1 MLTSNF
7 LFLHNIRLQLAAVA
21 ILFVI
26 IIDYVRNP
34 HLKLMSTVC
43 FRIMLIC
50 AGVNLLFD
58 IGTVY
63 TVTHPETV
71 PEIVNR
77 IMHQF
82 FMAGIIMVLFF
93 IYLYVKIISRRQK
106 RFKTKEWVIACIP
119 LAVSAVVILFG
130 KLYYVHTEYASYSMG
145 PMVYMVYIC
154 AVFYL
159 AAAFAVFFGKQSA
172 FTKYQRISIQT
183 GMCIWICG
191 LIIQMFIPKILLS
204 GIALSLLVLCVY
216 FSFENQ
222 RENFDSETGAFNK
235 SAFDRQFSEYY
246 ERLRPIELV
255 SVFVENYERINSL
268 CGRAACTD
276 AMKIVKN
283 VMSEVCAAAVFHSR
297 SSVMSVFMMDVGADE
312 TAERIIK
319 ALENAQ
325 VCGVKLSCRVMLM
338 DLRKYTSSAEEV
350 YELIGFMRGC
360 ACGGSVQRLDDETAA
375 KKHRR
380 DSIARLV
387 ADAIDNDGF
396 EMVYQPIFN
405 TQTNTYKSAE
415 ALIRLKSTQELG
427 FVSPEEFIPIAE
439 EQGLIIEIGD
449 KVVDMVA
456 EFAEKEQLDKS
467 SLEYIEVNLSGIQAC
482 SPNINERLVSI
493 LQRHGVSPHFI
504 NLEIT
509 ETAALDNGNVFDNN
523 IKALRSSGFSFSMD
537 DFGTGY
543 SNIAKMNQMKY
554 NLVKIDK
561 SLLWDAF
568 KENSDRAESLLA
580 SVINMLKSIG
590 AEIVAEGV
598 ETKEMADYLTEKGV
612 EYLQGYYFSRPVKK
626 SEFLELVRK

>member
-7 LFLHNIRLQLAAVA
+7 LFLHNIRLQLAAAA
-21 ILFVI
+21 ILLVI
-26 IIDYVRNP
+26 VIDYVRNP

-43 FRIMLIC
+43 FRAMLIC
-50 AGVNLLFD
+50 TGVNLLFD

-63 TVTHPETV
+63 TITHPETV

-82 FMAGIIMVLFF
+82 FMAGTIMVLFF
-93 IYLYVKIISRRQK
+93 VYLYVKIISRRQK
-106 RFKTKEWVIACIP
+106 RFKAREWIAACIP
-119 LAVSAVVILFG
+119 LAVSSVVILFG
-130 KLYYVHTEYASYSMG
+130 KLYYVHTEYAAYSMG
-145 PMVYMVYIC
+145 PMVYMVYVC
-154 AVFYL
+154 AVVYL
-159 AAAFAVFFGKQSA
+159 AAAFSTFFGKQSA

-191 LIIQMFIPKILLS
+191 LLIQMCMPNILLS
-204 GIALSLLVLCVY
+204 GIAGVLLVLCVY
-216 FSFENQ
+216 FSSENQ
-222 RENFDSETGAFNK
+222 RENFDTETGGFNK
-235 SAFDRQFSEYY
+235 NAFDIQMSEYY
-246 ERLRPIELV
+246 EGSRPIELV
-255 SVFVENYERINSL
+255 SVYMENYERINRL
-268 CGRAACTD
+268 CGHAACTD
-276 AMKIVKN
+276 AMIIVKN
-283 VMSEVCAAAVFHSR
+283 AMSEICAAAVFHPR
-297 SSVMSVFMMDVGADE
+297 GSVMSVFMTDGGADE
-312 TAERIIK
+312 ATERIIN

-338 DLRKYTSSAEEV
+338 DLRRYTSTIQEV

-360 ACGGSVQRLDDETAA
+360 VCATQVQRLDDETAA
-375 KKHRR
+375 KKQRR

-405 TQTNTYKSAE
+405 TETNTYKSAE

-456 EFAEKEQLDKS
+456 EFAAREQLDKT

-493 LQRHGVSPHFI
+493 MHKHGVSPRFI

-523 IKALRSSGFSFSMD
+523 IKALRNSGFSFSMD

-568 KENSDRAESLLA
+568 KENGDRAESLLA
-580 SVINMLKSIG
+580 SVISMLKSIG

-598 ETKEMADYLTEKGV
+598 ETKQMADYLAEKGV
-612 EYLQGYYFSRPVKK
+612 EYLQGYYFSRPVKE
-626 SEFLELVRK
+626 SEFLEVVRK